1 MITLIICVRRA
12 AHVTHEYFEAYWR
25 DTHGPLVTSVSEFT
39 RHLRSYRQFHLIDYK
54 PAIESEP
61 SSGFDGIAILSFA
74 DAEAMQAA
82 FQEPRFLSV
91 LEPDTYNF
99 GDLAHSPQFVACADG
114 SEEPA
119 SSRHG
124 SIAVFEFAG
133 PAATPALQVWTTNAS
148 QNPRPA
154 AVERYKTLAPE
165 GVDGSN
171 SVPPTYITA
180 CSFTNFEEAAR
191 VLTSLTG
198 RESGRSSVGPKPIY
212 AMAREHVFL

>member
-12 AHVTHEYFEAYWR
+12 THVTHEYFETYWR
-25 DTHGPLVTSVSEFT
+25 DSHGPLVASVSEFT

-82 FQEPRFLSV
+82 FQEPRFLSL

-99 GDLAHSPQFVACADG
+99 GDLAHSPQFVVCADG

-124 SIAVFEFAG
+124 HIAVFEFAG
-133 PAATPALQVWTTNAS
+133 PAETPALQLWTTNGS
-148 QNPRPA
+148 QNPKPA
-154 AVERYKTLAPE
+154 TVERYKTVAPE
-165 GVDGSN
+165 GVEGSN
-171 SVPPTYITA
+171 GGPPTYITA
-180 CSFTNFEEAAR
+180 CSFTNPDEAAR
-191 VLTSLTG
+191 VLTSLTE